1 MESIAESLQASAER
15 SRLFFVLSGEHT
27 SLPAAE
33 VESILDSAKLEFTVL
48 TESYRL
54 LSLEAAPTALKLIA
68 ERSLMYNLCGIALG
82 ECEAEEEQITSLV
95 KNLPLEDLTKGAST
109 FAVRVA
115 RLGGVNKTF
124 RQEDLERNVGTLV
137 KQQVPRLKA
146 NLSVPDLK
154 FACVLFDNSFLIGI
168 SSSSKPSGLIAPR
181 RPRKRPVFHPS
192 TMPPKIARCMVN
204 LSRAIPG
211 GTFLDPFSGVGGIS
225 IEAAVIG
232 CNVVGM
238 DASPRM
244 LRGARRNLRYF
255 DLNPLGFI
263 HGDARHTPLHSL
275 DAIATDPPYGRGS
288 STMGAKAA
296 NLFGDY
302 LTGADSSLRKGA
314 HLCIS
319 APEEI
324 QVEEYAKDAGLRLKE
339 KHLARVHRSLT
350 RQFVVLQNA

>member
-1 MESIAESLQASAER
+1 MESIAESLQTSAER
-15 SRLFFVLSGEHT
+15 SRLFFVLSGEHA

-33 VESILDSAKLEFTVL
+33 VEAILDSAKLEFTVL

-54 LSLEAAPTALKLIA
+54 LFLEATPKALKVIA

-82 ECEAEEEQITSLV
+82 ECEAEEEQITNLV
-95 KNLPLEDLTKGAST
+95 KNLPLEDLTKNAST
-109 FAVRVA
+109 FAVRAA
-115 RLGGVNKTF
+115 RLGGVNKF
-124 RQEDLERNVGTLV
+124 LRQEGLERDVGTLV

-146 NLSVPDLK
+146 NLSSPDLK
-154 FACVLFDNSFLIGI
+154 FACVLFDNSFLFGI
-168 SSSSKPSGLIAPR
+168 LSSSKPSGLIAPR

-255 DLNPLGFI
+255 DLDALGFI
-263 HGDARHTPLHSL
+263 HGDARHTPLHGL

-296 NLFGDY
+296 NLFRDFLAGVS
-302 LTGADSSLRKGA
+302 SSLKKEA

-324 QVEEYAKDAGLRLKE
+324 QVEDYAKEAGLRMTE

-350 RQFVVLQNA
+350 RQFVVLQSV

>member
-1 MESIAESLQASAER
+1 MGLKAESLQESTER
-15 SRLFFVLSGEHT
+15 SRLFIVLSGEHA

-33 VESILDSAKLEFTVL
+33 VEAILDSARVDFTVL
-48 TESYRL
+48 KESYRL
-54 LSLEAAPTALKLIA
+54 LFLEAALKALKVIA
-68 ERSLMYNLCGIALG
+68 ERSLMYNLCGFALG
-82 ECEAEEEQITSLV
+82 ECEAEEEQIANLV
-95 KNLPLEDLTKGAST
+95 KNLPLEDLTKDTRT
-109 FAVRVA
+109 FAVRAA
-115 RLGGVNKTF
+115 RLGGVNKTL
-124 RQEDLERNVGTLV
+124 RQEGLERDVGTLV
-137 KQQVPRLKA
+137 KQQVPKLKA
-146 NLSVPDLK
+146 NLKNPDMK
-154 FACVLFDNSFLIGI
+154 FVCVLFDNSFLIGI
-168 SSSSKPSGLIAPR
+168 STFSKPSGVIAPR

-225 IEAAVIG
+225 IEAAMIG

-244 LRGARRNLRYF
+244 LRGARRNLRHF
-255 DLNPLGFI
+255 NLDALGLI
-263 HGDARHTPLHSL
+263 HGDARHTPLHGL
-275 DAIATDPPYGRGS
+275 DSIATDPPYGRGS
-288 STMGAKAA
+288 STMGAKAS
-296 NLFGDY
+296 NLFRDF
-302 LTGADSSLRKGA
+302 LAGASSSLKKEA

-324 QVEEYAKDAGLRLKE
+324 QVEDYAKEAGLRMKE

>member
-1 MESIAESLQASAER
+1 MKVAYIFESSNAHR
-15 SRLFFVLSGEHT
+15 
-27 SLPAAE
+27 
-33 VESILDSAKLEFTVL
+33 ILDTMIAPQLE
-48 TESYRL
+48 ENRH
-54 LSLEAAPTALKLIA
+54 
-68 ERSLMYNLCGIALG
+68 
-82 ECEAEEEQITSLV
+82 
-95 KNLPLEDLTKGAST
+95 
-109 FAVRVA
+109 
-115 RLGGVNKTF
+115 GV
-124 RQEDLERNVGTLV
+124 DVVGM
-137 KQQVPRLKA
+137 
-146 NLSVPDLK
+146 
-154 FACVLFDNSFLIGI
+154 FFFFDNTFLIGI
-168 SSSSKPSGLIAPR
+168 SAYSKPSGLIAPR

-232 CNVVGM
+232 CKVVGM

-255 DLNPLGFI
+255 HLDSLGFI
-263 HGDARHTPLHSL
+263 HGDARHMPLHGL

-288 STMGAKAA
+288 STMGAKAT
-296 NLFGDY
+296 NLFRDF
-302 LTGADSSLRKGA
+302 LAKASTSLKKEG

-324 QVEEYAKDAGLRLKE
+324 HVEDYANEAGLKMTE

-350 RQFVVLQNA
+350 RQFVVLRSA

>member
-1 MESIAESLQASAER
+1 MELILESLQASEER
-15 SRLFFVLSGEHT
+15 NRLFFVLSGEHA

-33 VESILDSAKLEFTVL
+33 VEAILESARMEFTVL

-54 LSLEAAPTALKLIA
+54 LFLEAKPEALKVIS
-68 ERSLMYNLCGIALG
+68 ERSLMYNMCGIVLG
-82 ECEAEEEQITSLV
+82 ECEAEEEAITRLV
-95 KNLPLEDLTKGAST
+95 KNLPLDDLTKDKNT
-109 FAVRVA
+109 FVVRAA
-115 RLGGVNKTF
+115 RLGGVNKAL
-124 RQEDLERNVGTLV
+124 RQEGLERDVGTLV

-146 NLSVPDLK
+146 NLNYPDLK

-168 SSSSKPSGLIAPR
+168 STFSKPSGLIAPR

-238 DASPRM
+238 DANARM

-255 DLNPLGFI
+255 DLDALGFI
-263 HGDARHTPLHSL
+263 HGDARHTPIHGL

-296 NLFGDY
+296 TLFRDFLAGVS
-302 LTGADSSLRKGA
+302 SSLEKGA

-324 QVEEYAKDAGLRLKE
+324 NVEDYAKEAGLRMTE

-350 RQFVVLQNA
+350 RQFVVLQSA